1 MLNNNT
7 QSVLNVLNIP
17 AANIAGLTS
26 SITGSISGVSGFP
39 GAVTATDSI
48 SLPGQLSTVDQAVQA
63 TNFISRITTDRN
75 IDGLINSSKAELNK
89 LLVNLSLGG
98 TLPNPQQGQQGQ
110 QQNTVSVTG
119 FEKDLFDLDDFI
131 FKIKEFQKK
140 FEPHTKKISAESN
153 RVSEKPEGVAKV
165 KQGPKLETIE
175 LDALEIKKKSMPYQF
190 EEIKSYMALKKTNN
204 DDINFMIKNIKQEKL
219 VESSTAFTNIQS
231 TAIPTFTQNYN
242 IPDLLQGT
250 TTNSANIV
258 AEFWSSPN
266 DVKTC
271 LKNTRYTNALSSIL
285 NMQNIESAFSTF
297 DTIFKLNYISKF
309 NELFS
314 ERDNPL

>member
-1 MLNNNT
+1 MILYLKLKNFKKSLNHI
-7 QSVLNVLNIP
+7 QRKLVLNQ
-17 AANIAGLTS
+17 T
-26 SITGSISGVSGFP
+26 
-39 GAVTATDSI
+39 
-48 SLPGQLSTVDQAVQA
+48 
-63 TNFISRITTDRN
+63 
-75 IDGLINSSKAELNK
+75 ELVKN
-89 LLVNLSLGG
+89 
-98 TLPNPQQGQQGQ
+98 Q
-110 QQNTVSVTG
+110 
-119 FEKDLFDLDDFI
+119 
-131 FKIKEFQKK
+131 
-140 FEPHTKKISAESN
+140 
-153 RVSEKPEGVAKV
+153 GVAKV

-175 LDALEIKKKSMPYQF
+175 LDALEIKKSMPYQF

-250 TTNSANIV
+250 ATNSANMV
-258 AEFWSSPN
+258 TEFWSSPN

-314 ERDNPL
+314 ERDNPSIKLIYSQLESQFSFIAKLLSREYAEPNNFNFTQKLEQEISANKL